1 MIGWGAI
8 LPGRT
13 LQKNSSIEEISS
25 KNSKI
30 IESRSFASEQ
40 TLFYLT
46 KNQEFHYGPWDLV
59 MALAWS
65 PDGSLLSIS
74 AGDQIH
80 ILNVDGWQ
88 ETRAISVGALT
99 HGLAFKP
106 EGQIL
111 AAGSRDGVVR
121 IWKVDPNLENGEHFQ
136 QLTFQAHRKGVNSVV
151 FNPING
157 ILATGGND
165 AVARY
170 WDLQSGR
177 MIGMAIG
184 GSFAIP
190 SIDFSPRGDVL
201 AVVNGP
207 VVRLREVGTERIV
220 GTFQADAPL
229 YHVAFSPDGT
239 QLAVT
244 GGDNQIRLW
253 QMEFAYR
260 SGNQIYPEPR
270 LLSGHQ
276 GLPGSFRALVWDA
289 AYSPVENLLVSA
301 GGDATIRLW
310 DPQSAEMLGAY
321 PAHPGGAT
329 CLAFNPDGRL
339 LASGGLDGSV
349 IIWSVKK
356 GSLK

>member
-1 MIGWGAI
+1 M
-8 LPGRT
+8 RD
-13 LQKNSSIEEISS
+13 Q
-25 KNSKI
+25 
-30 IESRSFASEQ
+30 SFAGEQ
-40 TLFYLT
+40 TIFYLT

-59 MALAWS
+59 MAVAWS
-65 PDGSLLSIS
+65 PDGSKLAVS
-74 AGDQIH
+74 AGDEIH
-80 ILNVDGWQ
+80 MLNVDGWQ
-88 ETRAISVGALT
+88 ETSAIPVGSMT
-99 HGLAFKP
+99 HGLAFSP

-121 IWKVDPNLENGEHFQ
+121 IWKIDTNPENGAPFQ
-136 QLTFQAHRKGVNSVV
+136 QLIIQAHRKGVNSVV

-165 AVARY
+165 AVARF

-190 SIDFSPRGDVL
+190 SIDFSPGGGVL

-207 VVRLREVGTERIV
+207 VVRLREVGSERIV
-220 GTFQADAPL
+220 GTFQADSPL

-253 QMEFAYR
+253 QTESAYR
-260 SGNQIYPEPR
+260 SGHQIYPEPR
-270 LLSGHQ
+270 LLSGHR
-276 GLPGSFRALVWDA
+276 GLPGSFRALVWDTD
-289 AYSPVENLLVSA
+289 YSPVDNLLVSA

-310 DPQSAEMLGAY
+310 DPQSAELLGAY

-349 IIWSVKK
+349 IIWSVEK
-356 GSLK
+356 GPLE